1 MGVARPD
8 ATRHAGIAALVSA
21 GYDAPVVL
29 LLLLGAVLVL
39 AGAFYLVY
47 QLSVNGFASLVERR
61 QRDAEF
67 VLFTGRIPPSWL
79 PRRVS
84 SSPGRR
90 SARRRARRR
99 LRRLVS
105 YYRHTPLVPSEKE
118 RESMLRRLREIR
130 EDWKK
135 AEWDQIV
142 LP

>member
-1 MGVARPD
+1 ML
-8 ATRHAGIAALVSA
+8 GIAAGGRA
-21 GYDAPVVL
+21 GYDAAVVL
-29 LLLLGAVLVL
+29 LLLFGAVVVL

-47 QLSVNGFASLVERR
+47 QLSVNGFAALVERR

-79 PRRVS
+79 PKRVATAF
-84 SSPGRR
+84 GRTR
-90 SARRRARRR
+90 ARRRARRR
-99 LRRLVS
+99 LRRLLG

-130 EDWKK
+130 ADWKS
-135 AEWDQIV
+135 ATWEEIV